1 MALFIGV
8 IEEAGVNRLY
18 ISSVSVEDEKFDTE
32 HVMADCSD
40 RGKRDFATAKID
52 LRILRNKLTN
62 GGVPH
67 ANVVIE
73 TEGAG

>member
-18 ISSVSVEDEKFDTE
+18 ISSTSVEAEGFDNE

-40 RGKRDFATAKID
+40 RGKRDFEVAKVD

-62 GGVPH
+62 GGVPN
-67 ANVVIE
+67 ANIVVE
-73 TEGAG
+73 TEGAC